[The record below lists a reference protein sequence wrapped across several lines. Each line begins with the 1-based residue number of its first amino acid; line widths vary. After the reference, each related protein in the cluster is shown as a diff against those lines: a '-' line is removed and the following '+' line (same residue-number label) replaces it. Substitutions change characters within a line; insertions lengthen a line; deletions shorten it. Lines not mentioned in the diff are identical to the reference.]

1 MKLSSGKLYI
11 VATPIGNME
20 DITLRA
26 VRTLREVHLVA
37 AEDTRITARL
47 FAFHQIHTPLLSFHE
62 YNETQRTAALLE
74 KLEAGESLAL
84 VSDAG
89 TPSVSDPGY
98 RLVLAA
104 LEKKI
109 SVIPVPGVSAAV
121 TALSVSGLPTD
132 TFTFVGFPPRKKG
145 KRLGL
150 LESLKTENRT
160 LIFYESPRRISSFL
174 AEVQDVLG
182 DRFAVLAREMTK
194 LYEEFIRGSISRI
207 REELESRQSV
217 KGECTLLVGG
227 SAQGEEISGEKLE
240 EIIAEELNAGT
251 PVSYISKKISKETG
265 ISRKEVYALALKMQ
279 EDRQAAC
286 I

>member
-1 MKLSSGKLYI
+1 LKLSSGKLYI

-20 DITLRA
+20 DISLRA
-26 VRTLREVHLVA
+26 LRTLREVHLVA

-47 FAFHQIHTPLLSFHE
+47 FACHDIRTPLLSFHE

-109 SVIPVPGVSAAV
+109 PVIPVPGVSAAV

-132 TFTFVGFPPRKKG
+132 TFTFAGFPPRKKG

-182 DRFAVLAREMTK
+182 DRPAVLAREMTK

-251 PVSYISKKISKETG
+251 PVSYISKKISKERG
-265 ISRKEVYALALKMQ
+265 ISRKEVYALALKMR
-279 EDRQAAC
+279 EDR
-286 I
+286 